1 MIIAL
6 IGAMSLPKIL
16 DVMIDLKKTFKELGE
31 YSVKRIRGS
40 LQSANRVATGKTNNA
55 IRNEFNSNG
64 FIVYGPS
71 HVQALQDGR
80 KKTEDNRK
88 RYKNVKESEFFQ
100 QIVEWCRARGIDEG
114 AAYPIYRKINK
125 EGYQGTP
132 NVLNTPIEDIVNNT
146 KFVLAKTSKQQ
157 ILNSLKVNKQN

>member
-16 DVMIDLKKTFKELGE
+16 DAMIDLKKTFKELGE

-64 FIVYGPS
+64 FIVYAPS

-80 KKTEDNRK
+80 KASSGQGTTGG
-88 RYKNVKESEFFQ
+88 FFQ